1 MSNEKICDIS
11 SGLSSTDEFMRKMD
25 EVYDD
30 TATIRKKLQDKLSV
44 AVDEMKLDPN
54 GDAEQLE
61 AQIRLLNQMNV
72 TLESREK
79 ASSKRVELRLKNKEA
94 EDNAKFYAVIAND
107 IIKSLDN
114 KTVPFVH
121 TADAPLTA
129 DAAVRVE
136 QQLAELEK
144 VEYNDGEVRK
154 NPNDLT

>member
-30 TATIRKKLQDKLSV
+30 TATIRKKLQDKLSA

-107 IIKSLDN
+107 IIKNLDN

-121 TADAPLTA
+121 TVDASLTA

-136 QQLAELEK
+136 KQLAELEH
-144 VEYNDGEVRK
+144 VEYNDGEVRE

>member
-79 ASSKRVELRLKNKEA
+79 ASSKRVEIRLKNKEA
-94 EDNAKFYAVIAND
+94 EDNAKFYAAIAND

-121 TADAPLTA
+121 TVDAPLTA

-136 QQLAELEK
+136 KQLAELEK
-144 VEYNDGEVRK
+144 VEYNDGEVRE